1 MGHTVPLFPI
11 RESSDPS
18 NIIEPS
24 FDPVNQRVESENQ
37 PNEVSNVPSQNMC
50 ILSLITQQLLLMTPP
65 GLHTNHLISNYCS
78 EKLISYLIFL
88 FSFLYC
94 VFAISWTFKKSSKN
108 ENLIKMMDLLVQK
121 SRYLL
126 NIFFDLGFLL
136 VIFWRDIWEIKPFQH
151 KHFQLNTIFSEQLK
165 KILVRLNILIFESFH
180 TKNIL
185 ILFLVNIL
193 IPNGTNFS
201 RKICKSN

>member
-1 MGHTVPLFPI
+1 MRITKTGRVVYLTEMHVLPNLNCQYHSQTY
-11 RESSDPS
+11 
-18 NIIEPS
+18 
-24 FDPVNQRVESENQ
+24 QRLVTQ
-37 PNEVSNVPSQNMC
+37 RLVNMC

-65 GLHTNHLISNYCS
+65 GLRTNHLISNYCS

-151 KHFQLNTIFSEQLK
+151 KHFQLNTIFS
-165 KILVRLNILIFESFH
+165 
-180 TKNIL
+180 
-185 ILFLVNIL
+185 
-193 IPNGTNFS
+193 
-201 RKICKSN
+201 

>member
-1 MGHTVPLFPI
+1 MILFI
-11 RESSDPS
+11 AIAHSIQIFRNANYQDRESSLFNRNACAPQFELS
-18 NIIEPS
+18 VPQS
-24 FDPVNQRVESENQ
+24 SQTYQRLVTQ
-37 PNEVSNVPSQNMC
+37 RLVNMC

-108 ENLIKMMDLLVQK
+108 ENLIKMMDLLEQK

-136 VIFWRDIWEIKPFQH
+136 VIFWRDTWEIKPFQH
-151 KHFQLNTIFSEQLK
+151 KHFQLNTIFS
-165 KILVRLNILIFESFH
+165 
-180 TKNIL
+180 
-185 ILFLVNIL
+185 
-193 IPNGTNFS
+193 
-201 RKICKSN
+201 

>member
-1 MGHTVPLFPI
+1 
-11 RESSDPS
+11 
-18 NIIEPS
+18 
-24 FDPVNQRVESENQ
+24 
-37 PNEVSNVPSQNMC
+37 
-50 ILSLITQQLLLMTPP
+50 
-65 GLHTNHLISNYCS
+65 
-78 EKLISYLIFL
+78 
-88 FSFLYC
+88 
-94 VFAISWTFKKSSKN
+94 
-108 ENLIKMMDLLVQK
+108 MDLLVQK